1 MTFFDTTVDDKGK
14 AVLQVLPEWWY
25 FLAGTIPLTI
35 TIFVIWI
42 WWQKKR
48 EARSQRLYKPD
59 TNSAIVIGRHNDLGT
74 GATERMH
81 SLMTRD
87 FVESR
92 RRQQFLVNRHIEV
105 ERGPYWSQVELPVS
119 QNPI

>member
-1 MTFFDTTVDDKGK
+1 MTFFNTTVDDKGK

-42 WWQKKR
+42 GWQKKR
-48 EARSQRLYKPD
+48 EAESQRLYKPD
-59 TNSAIVIGRHNDLGT
+59 TNSAVVIGRHNDLET

-81 SLMTRD
+81 NLMTRD
-87 FVESR
+87 FGESR
-92 RRQQFLVNRHIEV
+92 RRQ
-105 ERGPYWSQVELPVS
+105 
-119 QNPI
+119 